1 MEEKRPDPAYP
12 AGKRE
17 LIFGAAV
24 LVLALALGNF
34 MLLGGFNLGFGL
46 AGLGILVASAAY
58 LRRGKGT
65 LYGWALLGLCAVIL
79 PGFAR
84 SDDGF
89 VKFVMV
95 CFLFVDGNLGLTTL
109 AGRNLWNT
117 AGIGSV
123 LDAFRAFFV
132 LGFGKLSPSFRGLKQ
147 TFQSGS
153 PAVKKTGSV
162 FLGAVIAVPILAVM
176 IPLLMRADAAFEG
189 LLDLL
194 PEFEMGELVATAI
207 FGGGLGCILYTQAV
221 ALRQDGDAAAAPV
234 KDRKR
239 LNSLTM
245 NTVLGAV
252 CLLYGVYLMS
262 QLAYFVGGFA
272 GILPEG
278 YSLAEYARR
287 GFFEMAWL
295 CAINLSVMVLG
306 ISVTEKRGTA
316 KPLST
321 RILCLII
328 GLVTEF
334 LVFASGA
341 KMVLYIGAY
350 GMTRLRVLTMV
361 IVAFLGL
368 TTAVVSLWLF
378 LPKLPYMKVV
388 LLSALVMG
396 GAVLWAD
403 VDTVVAKY
411 NVESYLSGRM
421 AAVDTAHLSTLGSGA
436 VPYLD
441 RLAREAEDEEVRACA
456 GDILRTWYGCH
467 VQDFRDWNYADWV
480 AQDILEGW
488 VITDTELAEG
498 SEQTYY
504 GTVTDRAMGF
514 PDQYGRD
521 SRPYLG
527 VELEDG
533 TGVCFWMDGDTDCA
547 AQIGDYVRVE
557 CATESETDLL
567 VLISVTVLE
576 RPGEGQN

>member
-1 MEEKRPDPAYP
+1 MDEQKIPPVRAELTDLDDP

-17 LIFGAAV
+17 LIFGAVILA
-24 LVLALALGNF
+24 LALALGNF
-34 MLLGGFNLGFGL
+34 VLYGGFYLGFTL
-46 AGLGILVASAAY
+46 AGLGCLGASVVY
-58 LRRGKGT
+58 LRRKGKDSP
-65 LYGWALLGLCAVIL
+65 YGWALLGLCGVIL

-84 SDDGF
+84 SADGF
-89 VKFVMV
+89 VKFVML
-95 CFLFVDGNLGLTTL
+95 CFLFVGVNLGLTTL
-109 AGRNLWNT
+109 AGRNRRDT
-117 AGIGSV
+117 AGVGSV
-123 LDAFRAFFV
+123 LDAFRAFFA
-132 LGFGKLSPSFRGLKQ
+132 LGFGKLPAAFRGMKE
-147 TFQSGS
+147 TFQSGG

-194 PEFEMGELVATAI
+194 PEIELAELMATVI
-207 FGGGLGCILYTQAV
+207 TGGGLGCVLYTRAV
-221 ALRQDGDAAAAPV
+221 ALRRSDDAGVPSASA
-234 KDRKR
+234 RKR
-239 LNSLTM
+239 LSSLTM

-272 GILPEG
+272 GILPAG

-306 ISVTEKRGTA
+306 ISVTEKQAEAT
-316 KPLST
+316 PLST
-321 RILCLII
+321 RVLCLVI

-334 LVFASGA
+334 LVFAAGA

-378 LPKLPYMKVV
+378 LPRLPYMKVV
-388 LLSALVMG
+388 LLSALTIGAAVM
-396 GAVLWAD
+396 WAD

-421 AAVDTAHLSTLGSGA
+421 AAVDTAHLSSLGSGA

-441 RLAREAEDEEVRACA
+441 RLAREAEDEDVRTCA
-456 GDILRTWYGCH
+456 GDILRCWYGSH

-480 AQDILEGW
+480 AQDILDEWHTG
-488 VITDTELAEG
+488 DTEMAEG
-498 SEQTYY
+498 EA
-504 GTVTDRAMGF
+504 G
-514 PDQYGRD
+514 
-521 SRPYLG
+521 
-527 VELEDG
+527 
-533 TGVCFWMDGDTDCA
+533 
-547 AQIGDYVRVE
+547 
-557 CATESETDLL
+557 
-567 VLISVTVLE
+567 
-576 RPGEGQN
+576 